1 MRIVMSL
8 ALAALLAAACSKKED
23 AAAPAADA
31 AKPADAPA
39 AAAAAP
45 DIEGPK
51 PGKWRMTT
59 ELAAAPQP
67 VVVETCLAKTSFEEM
82 QTAQQQAGVTCA
94 EQTFKREGADYVAHA
109 SCTYPGGM
117 KATIDSRFT
126 GDFQTRYVMES
137 KTVMDPA
144 PTPAMKETTIKVTAE
159 RLGDC

>member
-1 MRIVMSL
+1 MRIAVSL
-8 ALAALLAAACSKKED
+8 ALAALLAAACSKKEE
-23 AAAPAADA
+23 APASP
-31 AKPADAPA
+31 AKTASAPVAPA
-39 AAAAAP
+39 AAGL

-59 ELAAAPQP
+59 ELAAIPKP
-67 VVVETCLAKTSFEEM
+67 VVVETCLAKTSFKEM
-82 QTAQQQAGVTCA
+82 QTAQQQAEVRCD
-94 EQTFKREGADYVAHA
+94 EQTFRREGADYVAHA
-109 SCTYPGGM
+109 ACSYPGGV

-126 GDFQTRYVMES
+126 GDFNTRYVMES

>member
-1 MRIVMSL
+1 MRIAMSL
-8 ALAALLAAACSKKED
+8 ALVALLAAACSKKEESP
-23 AAAPAADA
+23 APAAETA
-31 AKPADAPA
+31 VAPA
-39 AAAAAP
+39 APSLAGA

-59 ELAAAPQP
+59 ELAAIPKP
-67 VVVETCLAKTSFEEM
+67 VVVETCLAKTSFKEM
-82 QTAQQQAGVTCA
+82 QTAQQQAGVKCD
-94 EQTFKREGADYVAHA
+94 EQTFRREGADYVAHA
-109 SCTYPGGM
+109 ACSYPGGV

-126 GDFQTRYVMES
+126 GDFNTRYVMES